1 MMNNNI
7 QYYTNRQEYGKYKIP
22 TRGPEFLKVNNHLAE
37 FSSSND
43 KEQARQNLG
52 IPDIIKDLDEKI
64 DNKVINEDDISWD
77 LKPTYGNYNKVLSSH
92 VIYQTLMDYVSKEI
106 LDTTTQ
112 QLWSNTI
119 RKITDNY
126 NKIEVELNQLYES
139 LEGCINN
146 LEQRFNEHSLSNT
159 LKYNKLREDYQDV
172 LNHFGELKQFVK
184 DEYLNLYETL
194 YCNINNEQI
203 IPLENKIKQLQLLV
217 DSFLHTS
224 GGTALA
230 GQFGNS
236 EYVGVNQKVLTQ
248 ALNKIWEKIDSLTGE
263 ISNGIQMIVTPTYF
277 IGNEGCTINI
287 SAEACQKDSIFE
299 HIAFYIDNVL
309 LEEAENTKEFTFSTH
324 IDNTSEIKCVATI
337 LGVEYETSKIIRK
350 GGNLFLFTG
359 NFESD
364 SQISTYVLNHPEVTI
379 STEGELRGSYD
390 VDCLE
395 DSKIYILIEKDIE
408 DRFIRADLN
417 GIEIP
422 FTQKT
427 ILINGFEYTLFT
439 SINVYNAGTY
449 NIDING

>member
-1 MMNNNI
+1 M
-7 QYYTNRQEYGKYKIP
+7 K
-22 TRGPEFLKVNNHLAE
+22 
-37 FSSSND
+37 
-43 KEQARQNLG
+43 
-52 IPDIIKDLDEKI
+52 
-64 DNKVINEDDISWD
+64 
-77 LKPTYGNYNKVLSSH
+77 KVLTI
-92 VIYQTLMDYVSKEI
+92 V
-106 LDTTTQ
+106 LDGYGWSDNPLGNAVKMAPPVHFQ
-112 QLWSNTI
+112 ELW
-119 RKITDNY
+119 
-126 NKIEVELNQLYES
+126 NQYPHAL
-139 LEGCINN
+139 LEASEEAVG
-146 LEQRFNEHSLSNT
+146 LE
-159 LKYNKLREDYQDV
+159 K
-172 LNHFGELKQFVK
+172 
-184 DEYLNLYETL
+184 
-194 YCNINNEQI
+194 
-203 IPLENKIKQLQLLV
+203 
-217 DSFLHTS
+217 
-224 GGTALA
+224 